1 MTKSKLEFA
10 TELAALLKD
19 GSDPKKLAQD
29 MTMRKLLYEIERLEQ
44 EADAAKAEP
53 EAAKAEPEA
62 PQRQTR
68 PKPFWAW
75 LTVDSSDEDIE

>member
-19 GSDPKKLAQD
+19 GSDPKQLAQD

-44 EADAAKAEP
+44 DAKPEP
-53 EAAKAEPEA
+53 AVEPEA
-62 PQRQTR
+62 PPRQKR

-75 LTVDSSDEDIE
+75 LTVDSSDEDNDE

>member
-19 GSDPKKLAQD
+19 GSDPKQLAQD

-44 EADAAKAEP
+44 EAKPEPAVEPDAPA
-53 EAAKAEPEA
+53 
-62 PQRQTR
+62 RQKR

-75 LTVDSSDEDIE
+75 LTVDSSDEDNDE

>member
-19 GSDPKKLAQD
+19 GSDPQKLAQD

-44 EADAAKAEP
+44 EAEAKP
-53 EAAKAEPEA
+53 KPVDQ
-62 PQRQTR
+62 PRQKR

-75 LTVDSSDEDIE
+75 LTVDSSDEDNDE

>member
-10 TELAALLKD
+10 RELATLRSD
-19 GSDPKKLAQD
+19 GSDPEKLAKD

-44 EADAAKAEP
+44 EPAAP
-53 EAAKAEPEA
+53 PAAP
-62 PQRQTR
+62 RTN

-75 LTVDSSDEDIE
+75 LTVDSSDEDVDSS

>member
-19 GSDPKKLAQD
+19 GSDPKQLAQD

-44 EADAAKAEP
+44 EAKPEP
-53 EAAKAEPEA
+53 EPVEKPETET
-62 PQRQTR
+62 PPRQRR

-75 LTVDSSDEDIE
+75 LTVDSSDEDNDE

>member
-19 GSDPKKLAQD
+19 GSDPKQLARD

-44 EADAAKAEP
+44 AKEAPTPTPAEP
-53 EAAKAEPEA
+53 EK
-62 PQRQTR
+62 R
-68 PKPFWAW
+68 PRGPRPFWAW
-75 LTVDSSDEDIE
+75 LTADSSDEDVA

>member
-10 TELAALLKD
+10 TELAALRKD
-19 GSDPKKLAQD
+19 GSDPKQLVQD

-44 EADAAKAEP
+44 EAKPEP
-53 EAAKAEPEA
+53 EPEA
-62 PQRQTR
+62 PSRQKR

-75 LTVDSSDEDIE
+75 LTVDSSDEDNDE

>member
-44 EADAAKAEP
+44 EAEAVKAAP
-53 EAAKAEPEA
+53 EAQA
-62 PQRQTR
+62 RQKG

>member
-10 TELAALLKD
+10 TELAALLNN
-19 GSDPKKLAQD
+19 GSDPQKLAQD

-44 EADAAKAEP
+44 EA
-53 EAAKAEPEA
+53 EAAKAEAEA
-62 PQRQTR
+62 ELPAAPPRQKR

>member
-19 GSDPKKLAQD
+19 GSEPQKLAKD

-44 EADAAKAEP
+44 EAKP
-53 EAAKAEPEA
+53 EAEPEA
-62 PQRQTR
+62 PPRQKR

-75 LTVDSSDEDIE
+75 LTVDSSDEDNDE

>member
-19 GSDPKKLAQD
+19 GSEPQKLAQD

-44 EADAAKAEP
+44 EAKPEP
-53 EAAKAEPEA
+53 APEPEA
-62 PQRQTR
+62 PPRQKR

-75 LTVDSSDEDIE
+75 LTVDSSDEDNDE

>member
-19 GSDPKKLAQD
+19 GSDPKQLAQD
-29 MTMRKLLYEIERLEQ
+29 MTLRKLLYEIERLEK
-44 EADAAKAEP
+44 EAESTKAVPEP
-53 EAAKAEPEA
+53 EPEPEA
-62 PQRQTR
+62 PPRQKR

-75 LTVDSSDEDIE
+75 LTVDSSDEDNDE